1 LRTGNSDYIQERKMN
16 LSPYF
21 IPFTKINLRW
31 IIDLN
36 VNTKS
41 YFKIFLRAQKALTII
56 KKLIDK
62 IGFNEI

>member
-1 LRTGNSDYIQERKMN
+1 MHERKMN
-16 LSPYF
+16 LNSYF

-36 VNTKS
+36 ANMQS
-41 YFKIFLRAQKALTII
+41 YFKMFVRAQKALTII

>member
-1 LRTGNSDYIQERKMN
+1 MN